1 MASTSRETEG
11 SEADRCIP
19 RRFSSEG
26 ADNRSFCK
34 ELMVWLS
41 IAFGD
46 LAGTDN
52 DRANV
57 DFGDDTP

>member
-1 MASTSRETEG
+1 
-11 SEADRCIP
+11 
-19 RRFSSEG
+19 
-26 ADNRSFCK
+26 
-34 ELMVWLS
+34 MVWLS

-57 DFGDDTP
+57 DFGDETP